1 MIRCPTSWSKGEKN
15 SCRIIKD
22 EKFRVNYF
30 FTRELYRFQV
40 PFILVGVIVILLASA
55 EIIFAG
61 FIQLDGVADVK
72 TRFSRGCSTLQEV
85 AKQARV
91 KGIDTVIFGDQA
103 RDALEYGIVPL
114 ERIIRKRNESSSIL
128 TIGAPAYISEINDND
143 KQFEETL
150 LISGAEVAPFYYWTG
165 NVFNGNLVANNL
177 GKHLFVVG
185 FDTPEFYEQLPILD
199 SNFSKRYLAH
209 YQQYFVG
216 CVIFF
221 LLFLVAFLK
230 GYKKKLTR
238 LIAGIM
244 FLLALNNIPFRSSPF
259 SQYKG
264 DLGVQPYQE
273 LINYVNSN
281 GGLVFWNHM
290 EDPNEI
296 KQKGRVAYKTD
307 PYPKDLMLTSD
318 YTGFQSIADFPVLQ
332 IEPGNEWDN
341 VLGEYIQGQR
351 EKPVWGYGGNNY
363 LCEDGRAKFG
373 EVRTIFLV
381 RQKSRDDVLD
391 AMASGRMY
399 AVRQTGDERISLD
412 DFTVS
417 DVLSGRQAN
426 MGEELVSNDFP
437 ELKIKIRMIN
447 GTEKTVRL
455 SVIRNGLEVKKETIA
470 LPYELTWRDV
480 NFDKNDGPV
489 FYRLTVEADPENYL
503 VSNPIFIRFDEGV
516 GTQVDPVAEI
526 KKEKLSVANLTKP
539 IIQEPQKPTVPR
551 VKSLNKPTQDE
562 VVTASRPLEPE
573 NLMVSNLTPPTL
585 KQPTS
590 PVVKMPTP
598 PTSAAPF
605 ANTRSVIAKIDGVS
619 LKNGPGPKFPEV
631 GQLNKGDRLALIRR
645 TKVNFNGKPWLLVDL
660 GGRKAYVWSDLVDT
674 K

>member
-1 MIRCPTSWSKGEKN
+1 M
-15 SCRIIKD
+15 
-22 EKFRVNYF
+22 NYYL
-30 FTRELYRFQV
+30 TKEPYRFQA
-40 PFILVGVIVILLASA
+40 PFILAVVIVILLTSA
-55 EIIFAG
+55 DIIFAG

-72 TRFSRGCSTLQEV
+72 TRFSRGCSTFQEV
-85 AKQARV
+85 AEQARV

-103 RDALEYGIVPL
+103 RDALEYGVVPL

-128 TIGAPAYISEINDND
+128 TVGAPAYISEINDND
-143 KQFEETL
+143 KQFNETL

-177 GKHLFVVG
+177 DKHLFVVG
-185 FDTPEFYEQLPILD
+185 FDTPELYEQLPILD
-199 SNFSKRYLAH
+199 SNFSKRYLTH

-216 CVIFF
+216 CIVFF

-230 GYKKKLTR
+230 GYKKNLTR

-244 FLLALNNIPFRSSPF
+244 FLLALNNMPFRSSPF

-290 EDPNEI
+290 EGPNEI

-318 YTGFQSIADFPVLQ
+318 YTGFQSIADFPVMQ

-363 LCEDGRAKFG
+363 LCEDGRTKFG

-399 AVRQTGDERISLD
+399 AVRQAGNERISLD

-426 MGEELVSNDFP
+426 MGEELISNDFP
-437 ELKIKIRMIN
+437 ELKIKIRMTN

-480 NFDKNDGPV
+480 NFDKNDGPI
-489 FYRLTVEADPENYL
+489 FYRLKVEADLENYL
-503 VSNPIFIRFDEGV
+503 VSNPIFVRFDEVVGSEGV
-516 GTQVDPVAEI
+516 PVSQI
-526 KKEKLSVANLTKP
+526 TREKLSMVEPIEPKVGSPQDPAVPAVEPLSELIQGDKVA
-539 IIQEPQKPTVPR
+539 PTP
-551 VKSLNKPTQDE
+551 
-562 VVTASRPLEPE
+562 RPLEPE
-573 NLMVSNLTPPTL
+573 NILASNLIPPTL
-585 KQPTS
+585 KQPTY

-598 PTSAAPF
+598 PNSAVPF
-605 ANTRSVIAKIDGVS
+605 AIGARSVIAKIDGVS

-631 GQLNKGDRLALIRR
+631 GQLNKGDRLALIRSTR
-645 TKVNFNGKPWLLVDL
+645 VNFNGKPWLLVDL

>member
-1 MIRCPTSWSKGEKN
+1 MKKY
-15 SCRIIKD
+15 
-22 EKFRVNYF
+22 RVNYY
-30 FTRELYRFQV
+30 FTKEPYRFQV
-40 PFILVGVIVILLASA
+40 LFTLVGVIVILLASVD
-55 EIIFAG
+55 IIFAG

-85 AKQARV
+85 AKQARL
-91 KGIDTVIFGDQA
+91 KGIDVVIFGDQA

-128 TIGAPAYISEINDND
+128 TVGAPAYISEINDND

-165 NVFNGNLVANNL
+165 NVFTDNLVANNL
-177 GKHLFVVG
+177 DKHLFVVG
-185 FDTPEFYEQLPILD
+185 LDTPKLYEQLPILD
-199 SNFSKRYLAH
+199 SNFSKRYLIH

-216 CVIFF
+216 CVVFF

-230 GYKKKLTR
+230 GYKKKFTR

-244 FLLALNNIPFRSSPF
+244 FLLVLNNMPFRSSPF

-264 DLGVQPYQE
+264 DLGIQPYQE

-290 EDPNEI
+290 EAPNEI
-296 KQKGRVAYKTD
+296 KQKGRITYKTD

-318 YTGFQSIADFPVLQ
+318 YTGFQSIADFPVMQ

-351 EKPVWGYGGNNY
+351 EKPAWGYGGNNY
-363 LCEDGRAKFG
+363 LCEDGRTKFG

-381 RQKSRDDVLD
+381 RQKSRNDVLD

-417 DVLSGRQAN
+417 DALSGRQAN

-437 ELKIKIRMIN
+437 ELKIKVRMTN

-489 FYRLTVEADPENYL
+489 FYRLKVEADPENYL
-503 VSNPIFIRFDEGV
+503 VSNPIFIHFDEGV
-516 GTQVDPVAEI
+516 GSKDVPVSQI
-526 KKEKLSVANLTKP
+526 TREKLSMVDPIEPKVVAPQDPAIPEVESLNE
-539 IIQEPQKPTVPR
+539 IIQGNKVAPT
-551 VKSLNKPTQDE
+551 T
-562 VVTASRPLEPE
+562 RPLEPE
-573 NLMVSNLTPPTL
+573 NILASNLTPPTL

-590 PVVKMPTP
+590 PVVKKPIL
-598 PTSAAPF
+598 PTSPVPF
-605 ANTRSVIAKIDGVS
+605 TNTRSVIAKIDGVS

-631 GQLNKGDRLALIRR
+631 GQLNKGDRLVLIRR

-660 GGRKAYVWSDLVDT
+660 GGRKAYVWSDLVVT